1 MSIHS
6 QEKGRRDQYLCVFNT
21 AYYHHNQLCIIIVW
35 ILSCIHFF
43 RIRLSSQFLLATVLI
58 VLSSYRLLTVCFP
71 ADFPKYLLS
80 LPNYTQAR
88 RISQVVNAWESPPP
102 LPSLLPPPHIR
113 RRLSH
118 GRAIPQLKID
128 RCSEQTCCVLK
139 VLTIFQQ
146 LMWDQ
151 LQFLELRKERVRHL
165 FIINN
170 YLELLTFPL
179 FPLRDLFDY
188 FVVCTC
194 IVLGE

>member
-6 QEKGRRDQYLCVFNT
+6 QEKGRHDQYLCVFNT

-102 LPSLLPPPHIR
+102 SPLSAPPSHTPPVESRQSNSSVEDRPLQWADLLWPKSVHNI
-113 RRLSH
+113 S
-118 GRAIPQLKID
+118 AINVRPASVSWFEK
-128 RCSEQTCCVLK
+128 REGK
-139 VLTIFQQ
+139 KNIF
-146 LMWDQ
+146 
-151 LQFLELRKERVRHL
+151 
-165 FIINN
+165 
-170 YLELLTFPL
+170 
-179 FPLRDLFDY
+179 
-188 FVVCTC
+188 
-194 IVLGE
+194 